1 MSQAGDIATER
12 LRALATESYQAGRF
26 DEAAGHL
33 KAFLELAPGDG
44 DAMLALALAEEQ
56 AGRAADAL
64 ATLGELIE
72 AQPSNGLAAFHLA
85 GLYAGLGET
94 GVAARFFQKAFDL
107 KPGLARAAEHPG
119 SSTLIHERAKV
130 GRRILADH
138 INELHR
144 KAVEVSRNEFLEAD
158 FSRISR
164 AVWCRSQ
171 IKPVIY
177 ETPGQQPFGFYVPG
191 LGKRAWYERA
201 EFDWVPALEAQTGA
215 VAEEAAAG
223 LGDLA
228 LAKPY
233 ISERLQGVDLWKDLA
248 GSKDWLAVHL
258 YNSGRPELEALKLFP
273 GTIEALEQAPLFR
286 LDGRPLEVLFSI
298 LQPGT
303 RIPPH
308 YGMSNSRLTV
318 HLPLVVPED
327 CSVTVNGER
336 RGARQGECLLF
347 DDSYLHEAENASPEV
362 RVVLIFEIAHPE
374 LSPAELLAV
383 EESIKAND
391 KWRSEAMSAGLEQSW
406 PPAS

>member
-44 DAMLALALAEEQ
+44 EAALALALAEEQ
-56 AGRAADAL
+56 AGRAAEAL
-64 ATLGELIE
+64 ATLGELI
-72 AQPSNGLAAFHLA
+72 AKQPSNGLAAFHLA
-85 GLYAGLGET
+85 GLYAALGET
-94 GVAARFFQKAFDL
+94 GMAARFFQKAFDL

-130 GRRILADH
+130 GRRIIADH
-138 INELHR
+138 MEKLHLS
-144 KAVEVSRNEFLEAD
+144 AVETSRQRFPEAD
-158 FSRISR
+158 FSRVSR
-164 AVWCRSQ
+164 ALWCKYQ
-171 IKPVIY
+171 LQPVTY
-177 ETPGQQPFGFYVPG
+177 LTPGQQPFGFYVPN

-201 EFDWVPALEAQTGA
+201 EFDWVPALEAQTRA
-215 VAEEAAAG
+215 IAEEAAAG

-233 ISERLQGVDLWKDLA
+233 ISERLQGVDLWKGLA
-248 GSKDWLAVHL
+248 GSKDWSAVHL

-273 GTIEALEQAPLFR
+273 RTIEALEQVPLFR

-298 LQPGT
+298 LHPET
-303 RIPPH
+303 HIPAH

-318 HLPLVVPED
+318 HLPLVVPEE

-336 RGARQGECLLF
+336 RSARQGECLLF

-383 EESIKAND
+383 EESIRAND
-391 KWRSEAMSAGLEQSW
+391 KWLSEAMSAGLEQGW